1 MDNII
6 STYFLH
12 FSLVVSSFLVIS
24 NCSPTELSLERLL
37 NQRIWDWKECI
48 ETSLFIQFI
57 DNAAEITT
65 FYYNLF
71 KNLKILYDKFMYIVI
86 VYVYNP
92 QSFRSNDINLNQ
104 FVQKINF
111 YLKVKAYPWT
121 TLKVFSAMIQMD
133 SRRQAEQIM

>member
-1 MDNII
+1 MNQLDNII
-6 STYFLH
+6 STYFLL

-24 NCSPTELSLERLL
+24 NCSPTDLSLERLL
-37 NQRIWDWKECI
+37 NQIIWDWKECI
-48 ETSLFIQFI
+48 EPSLFIKFS

-65 FYYNLF
+65 FDYNLF
-71 KNLKILYDKFMYIVI
+71 KNFIRPIY
-86 VYVYNP
+86 VYCYCVYNP
-92 QSFRSNDINLNQ
+92 QSFRSNDINLNK